1 MNKLKKIIKSKWLF
15 GVIGAVALIALI
27 LNPVGV
33 QINQPVFNAD
43 SPVIGQSEARVAFTI
58 GTKAYAS
65 STVDYSCDGVAD
77 DVQFQDALDALP
89 ATGGKLVI
97 LAGNYNF
104 TATVSRAIDNVTI
117 VGMGFSTYIARDGV
131 NPIFTVGAQSNW
143 SFINIRFDAGGIND
157 TGASE
162 ITYENVDIGGT
173 HWAYD
178 TSHDIGAASW
188 DIPTGRGATLIVAA
202 SDADVQSIAQAD
214 YWCDGIA
221 DEVQINAALTALP
234 ATGGAVVLM
243 EGTYTISAPIVLV
256 KNSALRGVGGGKSVQ
271 ITLANN
277 SDCNMIYFQQT
288 DASSSFIYVGYLLL
302 LGNKANQAS
311 GNGILFEWDGAN
323 VLKDFEIERV
333 YINSCKEDG
342 IKIDHAWGGHI
353 HGCNSESNGG
363 DGYDIHGNQ
372 TYVYSNYASECG
384 GAGFYI
390 SSNDQFYSDCY
401 ALHCAR
407 GFQEVSA
414 SGCRFS
420 NCRSYDSTNDGFY
433 LNGDYQSFS
442 NCSSIGDANDA
453 FDLNAVNHSQFV
465 GGSIRGISGTW
476 VNGFNVRSSSSHI
489 SIIGFDISD
498 CSTGI
503 LEVAGCSNNQF
514 QHNTFDAGTVTTF
527 KSLSGSSP
535 IPTHTAT
542 EVIPADSLGK
552 NPTNPPAVDVYG
564 VCQALEFTVDTD
576 KAYYKLHVPDS
587 WVSGTDMVINIF
599 WTRSSTGSDES
610 GKTVKWQLEYIVVSG
625 EGDNVNS
632 AGTTISVQD
641 TYDSSVAA
649 DQVLYVTG
657 DLTIPAGSLS
667 AGGCISLELMA
678 VTPTGTALSAPACL
692 GFKVSWTA
700 IPLD

>member
-1 MNKLKKIIKSKWLF
+1 MRRVKLLGILS
-15 GVIGAVALIALI
+15 VILIMALVPL
-27 LNPVGV
+27 L
-33 QINQPVFNAD
+33 
-43 SPVIGQSEARVAFTI
+43 
-58 GTKAYAS
+58 
-65 STVDYSCDGVAD
+65 SCAPG
-77 DVQFQDALDALP
+77 DALP
-89 ATGGKLVI
+89 ETLYTSDIEPGNGSYDIGSASNPYENGYFNNLYISGALTPMPGNVVTAPAALADNSVIRGDGGVRSVQDSGVTI
-97 LAGNYNF
+97 DDAGNLAVSGGLDVTGDVNAAVARS
-104 TATVSRAIDNVTI
+104 ATFV
-117 VGMGFSTYIARDGV
+117 
-131 NPIFTVGAQSNW
+131 
-143 SFINIRFDAGGIND
+143 
-157 TGASE
+157 
-162 ITYENVDIGGT
+162 
-173 HWAYD
+173 
-178 TSHDIGAASW
+178 
-188 DIPTGRGATLIVAA
+188 VAA
-202 SDADVQSIAQAD
+202 NDSSTLSKYQAD
-214 YWCDGIA
+214 YLCDGTA

-234 ATGGAVVLM
+234 STGGTVVLM
-243 EGTYTISAPIVLV
+243 EGAYRISAPIVLV

-288 DASSSFIYVGYLLL
+288 DASSSFVYVGYLLL

-363 DGYDIHGNQ
+363 DGYDIYGNQ

-414 SGCRFS
+414 RGCRFS

-542 EVIPADSLGK
+542 VVVPADSLGK

-587 WVSGTDMVINIF
+587 WVSGTDMLINIF

-625 EGDNVNS
+625 EGDKVNS